1 MSDRLKRYAPI
12 LAAVLLTCGKDSAA
26 PLPDEPGPPTD
37 VAGLWS
43 YTAYLENT
51 DRQIECHDE
60 GRITI
65 SQDSA
70 DLTGPVTQ
78 AGSCNSE
85 EGYFEYSGTGTL
97 SGNVGAA
104 TVRLAFEGCSYHGD
118 LFNTPR
124 DSAGGT
130 VTCTITGPLPVGRL
144 SLTGTWFAIKGIE
157 AQPPELTATIV
168 WPPGDQQYFVTG
180 ETFRLAIR
188 ASDDRKLHSVVYN
201 IGPPMNLYDSV
212 FTTDTV
218 FTDTVEVV
226 VPASWDGEADVL
238 VRAHD
243 AGGGGQFQNI
253 GTLRVLNG
261 IRRPFQSR
269 NLIARAAGAVY
280 DSTRNVLYVAQP
292 ESAQVGVLSLGSMT
306 LGPRIHLPTAA
317 VGYGTLG
324 IDIVPGGDTVVVPLP
339 DSGRIALLNRVS
351 GTTTTVPIAG
361 GLGATNLVVTSNR
374 HVFALGSRDSAGFLF
389 FGIVDHD
396 LATGTDTLRR
406 DVGQNGHLNA
416 TAQLFR
422 SPDQS
427 KVFVYSVGAPTCGYV
442 YDVATDSFSACQT
455 FGVAGDAVASA
466 TTNGSKWLW
475 GNLLLDSALN
485 VIATVPSLTGPW
497 PPVPMFPGIAPDG
510 SVAYIPTTYGYDKVA
525 LPAGTVLERVRAY
538 YWPYGLTR
546 ATVFAEGTR
555 LLLWSD
561 LQHGMP
567 GMYRAIVVDLTP

>member
-1 MSDRLKRYAPI
+1 MLRRYPLI
-12 LAAVLLTCGKDSAA
+12 IVVTLLTCGKDASA

-37 VAGLWS
+37 IAGLWS

-51 DRQIECHDE
+51 ARQIECHDA

-78 AGSCNSE
+78 AGSCNSTD
-85 EGYFEYSGTGTL
+85 GYFEYSGTGTL

-104 TVRLAFEGCSYHGD
+104 TVRLEFESCSYHGD

-130 VTCTITGPLPVGRL
+130 VTCTITGPLSIGRL
-144 SLTGTWFAIKGIE
+144 TLTGTWWAIKGIE
-157 AQPPELTATIV
+157 ALPPELTATIA
-168 WPPGDQQYFVTG
+168 WPPGDPRYFVTG
-180 ETFRLAIR
+180 ETFRLMIR

-212 FTTDTV
+212 LTRDTV

-226 VPASWDGEADVL
+226 VPASWAGEADVF

-243 AGGGGQFQNI
+243 AGGGGQIQNI
-253 GTLRVLNG
+253 GTLRVLDG

-269 NLIARAAGAVY
+269 DLVARAAGAVY
-280 DSTRNVLYVAQP
+280 DSTRNALYVAQP
-292 ESAQVGVLSLGSMT
+292 ESAQVGVLSLNSMT
-306 LGPRIHLPTAA
+306 LGPRIHLPMTPA
-317 VGYGTLG
+317 GYGSLG
-324 IDIVPGGDTVVVPLP
+324 IDIVPGGDTVVVALP
-339 DSGRIALLNRVS
+339 DSARLALLNRVT
-351 GTTTTVPIAG
+351 GTVTTTPITG
-361 GLGATNLVVTSNR
+361 GVQSTTDVVVTANR
-374 HVFALGSRDSAGFLF
+374 HALVFGARDSSGFTY
-389 FGIVDHD
+389 FGIWDHD

-416 TAQLFR
+416 TAQMFR

-427 KVFVYSVGAPTCGYV
+427 KVLVYAVGAPACGYI
-442 YDVATDSFSACQT
+442 YDVGSDSFSACQT
-455 FGVAGDAVASA
+455 FGVAGTALASA

-485 VIATVPSLTGPW
+485 VIATVPNLTGPW
-497 PPVPMFPGIAPDG
+497 PEAPMFPGMAPDG
-510 SVAYIPTTYGYDKVA
+510 SAAYLPTTYGYDKVA
-525 LPAGTVLERVRAY
+525 LPSGTVLERVRV
-538 YWPYGLTR
+538 YWPFPITR
-546 ATVFAEGTR
+546 ATVFPEGNR

-561 LQHGMP
+561 LMHGMT
-567 GMYRAIVVDLTP
+567 GMYRAIVVDLN

>member
-1 MSDRLKRYAPI
+1 MTRLLHRSSPLLIVA
-12 LAAVLLTCGKDSAA
+12 LLTCGKDAAA
-26 PLPDEPGPPTD
+26 PLPDEPGPPSPF
-37 VAGLWS
+37 AGLWS
-43 YTAYLENT
+43 YTKSIENVAE
-51 DRQIECHDE
+51 QITCYNT
-60 GRITI
+60 GTVVIT
-65 SQDSA
+65 QDGA
-70 DLTGPVTQ
+70 DLSGTVTQ
-78 AGSCNSE
+78 VGGCTVDGDFADNSGSAS
-85 EGYFEYSGTGTL
+85 F

-104 TVRLAFEGCSYHGD
+104 TVRFAFAGCNYRGD

-124 DSAGGT
+124 DSAGGEVDCV
-130 VTCTITGPLPVGRL
+130 VTIPLHGRVTL
-144 SLTGTWFAIKGIE
+144 SGTWWAIEGIE
-157 AQPPELTATIV
+157 SQPPQLHATIV
-168 WPPGDQQYFVTG
+168 TPPGDPLMFVTG
-180 ETFRLAIR
+180 ETFRLTIN
-188 ASDDRKLHSVVYN
+188 ASDDHKLHSVVYS
-201 IGPPMNLYDSV
+201 IGPPMNLYDSIS
-212 FTTDTV
+212 TTDTT
-218 FTDTVEVV
+218 FADTVEVV
-226 VPASWDGEADVL
+226 VPASWDGEANVV
-238 VRAHD
+238 VRAWD
-243 AGGGGQFQNI
+243 AAGGGNFQGI

-269 NLIARAAGAVY
+269 NLVARAAGAVY

-292 ESAQVGVLSLGSMT
+292 ESAQVGVLALNSMT
-306 LGPRIHLPTAA
+306 LGPRIPLPTAA

-374 HVFALGSRDSAGFLF
+374 HVFALGSRDSAGYIF

-406 DVGQNGHLNA
+406 DVGQNGHLNI

-497 PPVPMFPGIAPDG
+497 PGVPMFPGMAPDG
-510 SVAYIPTTYGYDKVA
+510 SVAYLPTTYGYDKVA
-525 LPAGTVLERVRAY
+525 LPAGTVLERVRV
-538 YWPYGLTR
+538 YWPFPLTR
-546 ATVFAEGTR
+546 ATVFPEGTR

-561 LQHGMP
+561 LQHGTS